1 MTIKNCIKRKKRYF
15 IRIPKKITVVH
26 CDCRNF
32 LYFSGPEGVKSLKVS
47 VKVVLLSDY
56 SVLYVSDAPCN
67 AEVSHYTKKKI
78 RMMRGSVLAGIKQI
92 LIEISGTLY
101 QKLNLVGVGYR
112 AFPHEH
118 LPEQVYFKLGFS
130 HLVYFNINP
139 GLSLKINKFTKLYV
153 YGSGSLELLTS
164 TVSNIRD
171 CKLPEPYKG
180 KGILYNQEKIT
191 LKKGKKI

>member
-1 MTIKNCIKRKKRYF
+1 MKNCSKVKKRYF

-26 CDCRNF
+26 CDSRNF
-32 LYFSGPEGVKSLKVS
+32 LYFLGPEGSKSLKVN
-47 VKVVLLSDY
+47 VQVVLLSEY
-56 SVLYVSDAPCN
+56 SILYVSDVPSN
-67 AEVSHYTKKKI
+67 TDSSHYTKKKI
-78 RMMRGSVLAGIKQI
+78 RMMRGLVAASIKRI

-112 AFPHEH
+112 AFHHEK

-130 HLVYFNINP
+130 HLVYFNINS
-139 GLSLKINKFTKLYV
+139 GLSLRINKFTKLYV
-153 YGSGSLELLTS
+153 YGSGSLELLSS
-164 TVSNIRD
+164 TVSNIRN

-180 KGILYNQEKIT
+180 KGILYNQEKIV